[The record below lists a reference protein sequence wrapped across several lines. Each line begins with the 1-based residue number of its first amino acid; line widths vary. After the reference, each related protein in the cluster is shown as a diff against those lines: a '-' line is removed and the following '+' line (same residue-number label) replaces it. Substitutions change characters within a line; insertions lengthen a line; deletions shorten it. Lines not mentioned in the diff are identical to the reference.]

1 MLLGNPH
8 LKELIF
14 KDPYLAKKW
23 VLRDNNIL
31 VRGTPGTGDFMFT
44 MCTVF
49 YIANLLKTKLNII
62 FYWNH
67 DQQYEHHFEDPESI
81 FEKIDYVHSICY
93 KNELVTYEH
102 VFDFDVD
109 NLFRGEM
116 LLNLST
122 PSKKQIGEKGK
133 LTMPKGLNTWKFK
146 PHIMNVPVIPK
157 KITIWRFK
165 FNAVAPP
172 AWKSTYTN
180 KHWDQ
185 VVQSLLN
192 QGWSVTEI
200 DYRTPI
206 RESLWHMQRSEL
218 LFGYDG
224 MWHYFARMLYKRTVI
239 TGNNM
244 IVTSH
249 NPQAL
254 CFFSPKIDK
263 TRRYDLLNFVKSL
276 DTNIVRLE
284 NIITKYI
291 SKVDHIIEN

>member
-1 MLLGNPH
+1 
-8 LKELIF
+8 
-14 KDPYLAKKW
+14 
-23 VLRDNNIL
+23 
-31 VRGTPGTGDFMFT
+31 
-44 MCTVF
+44 
-49 YIANLLKTKLNII
+49 
-62 FYWNH
+62 
-67 DQQYEHHFEDPESI
+67 
-81 FEKIDYVHSICY
+81 
-93 KNELVTYEH
+93 
-102 VFDFDVD
+102 
-109 NLFRGEM
+109 M

-133 LTMPKGLNTWKFK
+133 LTMPKGLNSWKFK

>member
-1 MLLGNPH
+1 VLLGNPH

-49 YIANLLKTKLNII
+49 YIANLLNTKLNII

-133 LTMPKGLNTWKFK
+133 LTMPKGLNSWKFK